1 MKLTL
6 KVEININDDKLND
19 WLEEYVNE
27 QLWSDNIGREEALEK
42 VKNETPFQN
51 AIMKDLSDDVLTI
64 ACKYK
69 PITRATVEVEE

>member
-6 KVEININDDKLND
+6 KVEFNINDDKLKD
-19 WLEEYVNE
+19 WEEDCIE
-27 QLWSDNIGREEALEK
+27 ELLWFSNIGREEACKQVENDK
-42 VKNETPFQN
+42 PFQN
-51 AIMKDLSDDVLTI
+51 AIMKDLCDAVRTI